1 MISERGMAVLRAIIE
16 DFIATN
22 EPVAS
27 KSLVDRHNFGVSSAT
42 IRNDM
47 AYLEEEGYIVAPH
60 TSAGRIPTDK
70 GYRVFVDQLI
80 QTEAVTAEIKKNLVE
95 LNRLFAKTLDQLTDL
110 DEKLQTSAQ
119 LLAKATGDAA
129 VVQYPNLK
137 SISVSSIE
145 LVRVS
150 EKRVLILLI
159 TNADRIQQH
168 VVLLKDDLSVDQ
180 LAKIKQKLNM
190 DLAGKPIESL
200 SAKLPEVSKG
210 FPAAEKENIEI
221 IITGLSLLI
230 DANKQD
236 KIAFAGAANLVRN
249 EQQFAGN
256 LENLLKSFDEDSEV
270 WQILNSWQLDAKR
283 PRAIIGSEHSVYE
296 LSSSSLLLSSY
307 SNQGKEVAKVA
318 VVGPTRMNYPR
329 NFAAVLAL
337 AKLLSKDV
345 ED

>member
-70 GYRVFVDQLI
+70 GYRIFVDQLI
-80 QTEAVTAEIKKNLVE
+80 QSEAVTAEIKKNLAE

-119 LLAKATGDAA
+119 LLAKATGEAA

-137 SISVSSIE
+137 SIALSSIE
-145 LVRVS
+145 LVKVA
-150 EKRVLILLI
+150 ENRVLILLI

-168 VVLLKDDLSVDQ
+168 VVILKEDWSSEQ
-180 LAKIKQKLNM
+180 LVIVKEKINAE
-190 DLAGKPIESL
+190 LAGQPIESL
-200 SAKLPEVSKG
+200 SAKLNELAENFDVSLR
-210 FPAAEKENIEI
+210 ENIEI
-221 IITGLSLLI
+221 LVSGLSLLI
-230 DANKQD
+230 DANKQE
-236 KIAFAGAANLVRN
+236 KIAFAGTANLVRN

-256 LENLLKSFDEDSEV
+256 LATLLNSFDEHSEV
-270 WQILNSWQLDAKR
+270 WQVLNSWQLDSAR
-283 PRAIIGSEHSVYE
+283 PRAIIGSEHSVHE
-296 LSSSSLLLSSY
+296 LSNSSLLISSY
-307 SNQGKEVAKVA
+307 SSQGTEVAKVA
-318 VVGPTRMNYPR
+318 VVGPTRMNYPK

-337 AKLLSKDV
+337 AKLLSKDD

>member
-119 LLAKATGDAA
+119 LLAKATGEAA

-145 LVRVS
+145 LVKVS
-150 EKRVLILLI
+150 ENRVLILLI

-168 VVLLKDDLSVDQ
+168 VVILKDDLSSDQ
-180 LAKIKQKLNM
+180 LAKIKQKLNTE
-190 DLAGKPIESL
+190 LAGKPIESL
-200 SAKLPEVSKG
+200 SAILPELAKS
-210 FPAAEKENIEI
+210 FTTDLKENFEI
-221 IITGLSLLI
+221 LVAGLSLLI
-230 DANKQD
+230 DANKQE

-256 LENLLKSFDEDSEV
+256 LATLLKSFDEQSEV
-270 WQILNSWQLDAKR
+270 WQVLNSWQLDAER

-296 LSSSSLLLSSY
+296 LSSSSLLLSGY
-307 SNQGKEVAKVA
+307 SNQGTEVAKVA

-337 AKLLSKDV
+337 AKLLSKDD